1 MDEIHVSSWAE
12 LQEQLFTGA
21 WQKDILR
28 FRSPYAFR
36 GVPDSAYSLETSLM
50 QLGGDYASMER
61 HLLLNFRKYASAHSV
76 DVDSVWYRLALAK
89 HHGLPCRL
97 LDWSFSP
104 FVAMLFATANTARFD
119 LDGAIWMVDFS
130 MVHDAAPEKLKTL
143 LAR

>member
-21 WQKDILR
+21 WQKEILR

-36 GVPDSAYSLETSLM
+36 GVPDAAYSLETSLM

-61 HLLLNFRKYASAHSV
+61 HLLRNFRKYASAHSV
-76 DVDSVWYRLALAK
+76 DVDSVWNWLALAK

-104 FVAMLFATANTARFD
+104 FVALHFATQDITGFD
-119 LDGAIWMVDFS
+119 QDGAVWAVN
-130 MVHDAAPEKLKTL
+130 
-143 LAR
+143 